1 MKNFDDVVKHIN
13 NEETQ
18 RLVGLKTDL
27 ENSKDYDI
35 KTIIIK
41 QIRLFEEKLVLKYG
55 EDEV

>member
-1 MKNFDDVVKHIN
+1 MKNFDDIVKHIN

>member
-1 MKNFDDVVKHIN
+1 MANFDKVVNKIN
-13 NEETQ
+13 NEEIQ

-27 ENSKDYDI
+27 ENSIDYGI

-41 QIRLFEEKLVLKYG
+41 QIRLFEETMVLKYV

>member
-1 MKNFDDVVKHIN
+1 MKNFDDIVKYIN

>member
-1 MKNFDDVVKHIN
+1 MKNFDDIVKHIN

-41 QIRLFEEKLVLKYG
+41 QIRLFEDKLVLKYG